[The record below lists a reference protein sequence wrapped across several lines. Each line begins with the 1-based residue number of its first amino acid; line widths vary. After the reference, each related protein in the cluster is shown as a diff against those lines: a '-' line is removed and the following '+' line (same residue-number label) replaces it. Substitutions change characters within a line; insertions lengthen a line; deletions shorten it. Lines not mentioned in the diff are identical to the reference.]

1 MKKINA
7 RVIQRILTLGP
18 LNPAL
23 PSGDRDN
30 GKSDPLPVAF
40 LSGEKF
46 ALEVI
51 PGAKNTSA
59 KRAFQYGR
67 ICASRPN
74 SSLCFTL

>member
-7 RVIQRILTLGP
+7 GAIQRILTLGP

-30 GKSDPLPVAF
+30 GTAGPLPVAF

-46 ALEVI
+46 ALEVVF
-51 PGAKNTSA
+51 GANNTGA
-59 KRAFQYGR
+59 KRALPR
-67 ICASRPN
+67 ASIA
-74 SSLCFTL
+74 